1 MSWTDLIRLE
11 LNADGN
17 EKYSVDGK
25 EYALVPRLDENDFE
39 NSFDITELCNKDE
52 EFKKFWDEIISI
64 IDVEFDE
71 DYYLKRRVFEKES
84 LEYTLKSMFFGVAVG
99 DALGVPF
106 EFLSRRYFD
115 ENKVTDMVG
124 FRTHNQPPGTFS
136 DDSSLT
142 FCLAE
147 SLINGYNPTDMAEK
161 FVAWYSNGYWTAHG
175 SVFDIGYATRRSI
188 ERFCAG
194 TSALLAG
201 CTGENENGNGSL
213 MRIAPLVFL
222 SYFKSIEIRF
232 LLAYQVSSITHRH
245 IRSALSCF
253 IYLEFILLL
262 IKGKD
267 KFEAFKEIQSEIP
280 NFLAEIEIP
289 ISEIEIYHRLFS
301 QGFISLTENEIYSSG
316 YVVHTLEASIWCFL
330 NTDSYEAAVLKAVN
344 LGDDTDT
351 TAAVTGA
358 MAGLFYGFDNIPDK
372 WTNAVAKKE
381 EILDLAKRM
390 TVRFRIFM

>member
-1 MSWTDLIRLE
+1 MSWTDIIRLE
-11 LNADGN
+11 LNADG
-17 EKYSVDGK
+17 EKKYSDDGMLVGLK
-25 EYALVPRLDENDFE
+25 ERPDETDLE
-39 NSFDITELCNKDE
+39 NAVDITELYNNNE
-52 EFKKFWDEIISI
+52 EFKKIWDEITSFF
-64 IDVEFDE
+64 DDDFDE
-71 DYYLKRRVFEKES
+71 DYYLKRKVFEKES
-84 LEYTLKSMFFGVAVG
+84 LEYILKSMFFGVAVG

-106 EFLSRRYFD
+106 EFLSRRYFY

-124 FRTHNQPPGTFS
+124 FRTHNQPLGTFS

-161 FVAWYSNGYWTAHG
+161 FVAWYCDGYWSAHG

-188 ERFCAG
+188 ERFSVG
-194 TSALLAG
+194 TPALLAG

-245 IRSALSCF
+245 IRSAISCF

-267 KFEAFKEIQSEIP
+267 KFEAFKEIQSDIP
-280 NFLAEIEIP
+280 NFLNEIEIP
-289 ISEIEIYHRLFS
+289 TVEIEIFNRLFS
-301 QGFISLTENEIYSSG
+301 EDFISLNENEIYSSG

-330 NTDSYEAAVLKAVN
+330 NTDSYETAVLKAVN

-358 MAGLFYGFDNIPDK
+358 MAGIYYGFDNIPDN
-372 WTNAVAKKE
+372 WTNAVAKKGE
-381 EILDLAKRM
+381 LIDLAKRM
-390 TVRFRIFM
+390 AVRFRIFM

>member
-1 MSWTDLIRLE
+1 MNWTEIINLE
-11 LNADGN
+11 LNVDGN
-17 EKYSVDGK
+17 EKYTDDGILRDLK
-25 EYALVPRLDENDFE
+25 ERPDETDFE
-39 NSFDITELCNKDE
+39 NAVDITELYNNDE
-52 EFKKFWDEIISI
+52 EFKKLWDEITSFF
-64 IDVEFDE
+64 DNDFDE
-71 DYYLKRRVFEKES
+71 DYYLKRKVFEKES
-84 LEYTLKSMFFGVAVG
+84 LEYILKSMFFGVAVG

-124 FRTHNQPPGTFS
+124 FRTHNQPLGTFS

-147 SLINGYNPTDMAEK
+147 SLIDGYNPTDMAEK
-161 FVAWYSNGYWTAHG
+161 FVAWYHDGYWTAHG
-175 SVFDIGYATRRSI
+175 SVFDIGYATRRAI
-188 ERFCAG
+188 ERFSTG
-194 TSALLAG
+194 TPSLLSG

-245 IRSALSCF
+245 IRSAISCF

-267 KFEAFKEIQSEIP
+267 KFEAFKEIQSDIP
-280 NFLAEIEIP
+280 NFLSEIEIPTAEIEI
-289 ISEIEIYHRLFS
+289 YNRLFS
-301 QGFISLTENEIYSSG
+301 EDFISLNENEIYSSG

-358 MAGLFYGFDNIPDK
+358 MAGIYYGFDNIPDN
-372 WTNAVAKKE
+372 WTNVVTKKE